1 MSRTIS
7 SVCVF
12 CGAKTGNRS
21 VYTDMA
27 RRLGEEIA
35 HRHLTLVYGGGN
47 IGLMGTI
54 ARTAFAG
61 GGSVISVIPRSL
73 MQYEGV
79 DTSIGELI
87 VVDTL
92 LERKAI
98 MAEKSDAF
106 ITMPGGFG
114 TFDELFEMVTWNQ
127 LGVHAKPVGLYNIAG
142 YYDPLLQ
149 MIDHAVSEE
158 FIRPRHRQ
166 LLITANDPAH
176 LLDQLANEEIPE
188 SLVKWNSD

>member
-1 MSRTIS
+1 MIRTMS

-12 CGAKTGNRS
+12 CGAKMGNQTI
-21 VYTDMA
+21 YAEMA

-35 HRHLTLVYGGGN
+35 QRQLTLIYGGGN
-47 IGLMGTI
+47 IGLMGMI
-54 ARTAFAG
+54 AGTAFARG
-61 GGSVISVIPRSL
+61 SSVISVIPRSL

-79 DTSIGELI
+79 DSSIGELI

-149 MIDHAVSEE
+149 MIDHAISEE

-166 LLITANDPAH
+166 LLIADDDPAI
-176 LLDQLANEEIPE
+176 LFDKLAKEEIPE
-188 SLVKWNSD
+188 SLVKWISD